1 MSENIDYD
9 LDALRE
15 GLVKC
20 DKNIQVFEDAI
31 VNEQKTKSEYRRM
44 ISVLEEKKAREDDN
58 QNGRNG

>member
-44 ISVLEEKKAREDDN
+44 LSVLEEKKAREDDN

>member
-1 MSENIDYD
+1 MGNNIDYD

-44 ISVLEEKKAREDDN
+44 ISVLEEKKARENDD
-58 QNGRNG
+58 QNGRNN